1 MALSPKEPV
10 FKHLRWRAWL
20 AQRDGRTVGRI
31 SAQVDVL
38 HQERHGDDTGFFGLI
53 EGEDDAA
60 VFTALFDAAEHWL
73 RDQGMRRVVGPLNL
87 NINQEVGLLAQ
98 GYDQPPFFL
107 MGHARPY
114 YHPRIEALGYLPCQ
128 CTLAYRCSTDYEEPR
143 AVARLRQRLAKRVAL
158 RPLDRTRKAS
168 ELALLRDIFND
179 AWNDN
184 WGFTPFT
191 EAEFKALGDMLL
203 LAVPADLVWI
213 AELEGDAVGFIVMV
227 PNLNEAIQDLNGRL
241 LPFGWLKLLWRLKV
255 RGLPS
260 GRVPLM
266 GVRRHL
272 QDGPVGGGIAMSLI
286 YHCAEAALKRGIA
299 TTELSWILEDN
310 QGMRSIIE
318 RIGGTVSK
326 RYLVYEKS
334 LAPA

>member
-1 MALSPKEPV
+1 MALSLKEPV

-31 SAQVDVL
+31 SAQVDAL

-53 EGEDDAA
+53 EGEDDEA

-107 MGHARPY
+107 MGHARPH
-114 YHPRIEALGYLPCQ
+114 YHPRIEALGYRPCQ
-128 CTLAYRCSTDYEEPR
+128 CTLAYRCYTDYEEPR

-158 RPLDRTRKAS
+158 RPLDRSRKAS

-286 YHCAEAALKRGIA
+286 YHCAEAALKRGIT

-326 RYLVYEKS
+326 RYLVYEKT